1 MNYLVTGG
9 AGFIGSHIVESLL
22 KRGDKVRVLDNFIS
36 GLRENIPDGVEVIEA
51 DIKDLDAIRPA
62 FHGIN
67 GVFHIAAY
75 PNVQFSIEN
84 PLESNAVNLTGTLNV
99 IIAAKEAGVKRIVFA
114 ASSAAY
120 GDQEKLPVTEDMPA
134 LPLSPYGLQK
144 YVSEHYLR
152 LANLLWNLQTVS
164 LRFFN
169 VYGPRMSFSGAYYT
183 VIAVFLKQRADGKPM
198 TITGDGTQTRDFTFV
213 EDVAAA
219 NLLAMDSQQV
229 GKGEVINIG
238 SGENHSVNE
247 IAALLGGEAI
257 HVAPRIEPHDTL
269 ADISRAKALLNWEP
283 QIKFSEGIKKTLEW
297 FSTYK

>member
-9 AGFIGSHIVESLL
+9 AGFIARILL
-22 KRGDKVRVLDNFIS
+22 KACLSAATRLRVLDNFIS

-152 LANLLWNLQTVS
+152 WPICFGIYKTVS

-183 VIAVFLKQRADGKPM
+183 VIAVFLKQRAMASHDHYRRWHTNPRFYFCRGCGGRQSFGHGQP
-198 TITGDGTQTRDFTFV
+198 TGRQGRSDQYRFR
-213 EDVAAA
+213 
-219 NLLAMDSQQV
+219 
-229 GKGEVINIG
+229 GE
-238 SGENHSVNE
+238 S
-247 IAALLGGEAI
+247 
-257 HVAPRIEPHDTL
+257 
-269 ADISRAKALLNWEP
+269 
-283 QIKFSEGIKKTLEW
+283 
-297 FSTYK
+297 

>member
-9 AGFIGSHIVESLL
+9 AGFIGSHIVEKLL
-22 KRGDKVRVLDNFIS
+22 KRGDTVRVLDNFSS
-36 GLRENIPDGVEVIEA
+36 GLRENIPAGVEVIEA
-51 DIKDLDAIRPA
+51 DIKDLNAIRPA
-62 FHGIN
+62 FKDIH
-67 GVFHIAAY
+67 GVFHMAAY

-134 LPLSPYGLQK
+134 LPMSPYGLQK

-152 LANLLWNLQTVS
+152 LAHLLWGLQTVS

-198 TITGDGTQTRDFTFV
+198 TITGNGTQTRDFTFV

-219 NLLAMDSQQV
+219 NLMAMDSLQV